1 MNIPSSGVFF
11 TTSAVLSTLYLL
23 AKHPEASQGPRMCI
37 DVPFAMASMKVA
49 LATMLSH
56 THIDLDPAQA

>member
-1 MNIPSSGVFF
+1 
-11 TTSAVLSTLYLL
+11 
-23 AKHPEASQGPRMCI
+23 MCI

-56 THIDLDPAQA
+56 THIDLDPAQAYEQDMFFGVIPPKNLKATFSTKTQ